1 MTYAWICVEARA
13 KSLRKFATD
22 NASDATELYAFTLA
36 LAKNKSDIVRDFS
49 IDRIQSNNVLC
60 ARLSLDV

>member
-13 KSLRKFATD
+13 KSLRRFATD
-22 NASDATELYAFTLA
+22 SATDATGLYAFTSA
-36 LAKNKSDIVRDFS
+36 LAKNKSDIVRDFF
-49 IDRIQSNNVLC
+49 IDRIHSNNVLC